1 MAIKFESIEAKKQR
15 RPLQLVC
22 LAAVTFGLEALFT
35 WQQEV
40 RRNLQ
45 NAGLRASAAATSY
58 PGVLII

>member
-15 RPLQLVC
+15 RPLQFVC
-22 LAAVTFGLEALFT
+22 LAAVTFGLGALFT

-40 RRNLQ
+40 RRLQ
-45 NAGLRASAAATSY
+45 NAGLRASAAGVFY